1 MDRSE
6 KFTKACYLV
15 CLFHS
20 WNGVCYGNCAFCTLC
35 RYANVAKLIEIADM
49 LNVSD
54 PILLRCYFCNLLGL
68 VYF

>member
-1 MDRSE
+1 MNRSE

-20 WNGVCYGNCAFCTLC
+20 WNGMCYGNCAFCTLC

-49 LNVSD
+49 LMSLT
-54 PILLRCYFCNLLGL
+54 PTCYAAIS
-68 VYF
+68 VIS